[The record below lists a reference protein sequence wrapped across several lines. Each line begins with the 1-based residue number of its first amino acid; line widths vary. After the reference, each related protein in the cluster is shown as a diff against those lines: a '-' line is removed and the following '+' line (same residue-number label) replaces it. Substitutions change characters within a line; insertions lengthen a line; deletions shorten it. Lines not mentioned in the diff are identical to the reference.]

1 MHHQLMTLLSLNV
14 VIWSLVWGL
23 LSSLTGCTVSSARS
37 EQELVNVQL
46 LCLHRFGILPAESPS
61 ALHQQQI
68 ERSLQNNTARMFIPS
83 ARQCHAC
90 PVILQAG

>member
-37 EQELVNVQL
+37 EQEFCQGATVM
-46 LCLHRFGILPAESPS
+46 PA
-61 ALHQQQI
+61 QI
-68 ERSLQNNTARMFIPS
+68 WHLAS
-83 ARQCHAC
+83 
-90 PVILQAG
+90 